1 MRKMQS
7 IEDQLKREKNILSIA
22 LFVFEVII
30 ILFYG
35 FFIRYKIVK
44 TDAFESDFYSIFQDV
59 NVMML
64 IGFGFLMT
72 FIKSYTWSALSYTFF
87 TYAIGM
93 QCYHLFHVFWYRV
106 LIGGNWA
113 DYFYIK

>member
-7 IEDQLKREKNILSIA
+7 IEDQLKTEKTILSIS

-30 ILFYG
+30 IIFYG
-35 FFIRYKIVK
+35 FFIRYKVVTK
-44 TDAFESDFYSIFQDV
+44 TDAFTSDFYSIFQDV

-64 IGFGFLMT
+64 VGFGFLMT
-72 FIKSYTWSALSYTFF
+72 FIKTYRWSALSYTFF

-93 QCYHLFHVFWYRV
+93 QAYQLFHAFWYRV
-106 LIGGNWA
+106 FIGGEWG
-113 DYFYIK
+113 DKF